1 MKIFFKRDS
10 LCISLLTALLILSL
24 EVETWALVLSFLVLL
39 TRLGVENR
47 WWAAPT
53 RFWVNTL
60 AITSLGLVLFQF
72 RTFTGQEPSST
83 FLVMLTCL
91 RILDLKTERDEKL
104 LIFLGFVLISLKFLF
119 SIDLYWLPI
128 GAVIYLSLWK
138 ALLPAEMENPW
149 KVTFFALLKSVPI
162 ITVLFFVFPRVQ
174 VPWARSW
181 SPPIAMAGFSES
193 ISPGDIANLALS
205 QETVMR
211 AEFNDFAPSMRTM
224 YWRGAVLEITDGFGW
239 RKSQVK
245 ISEDVPTA
253 TSPLGS
259 DYSITLE
266 ATFAKVLPT
275 LEHTRMITTP
285 NFRAVKNDRGV
296 FVAQNTIASR
306 IRYQGISTENWSGP
320 TIKNPLELPQLPP
333 KTTVWLRLQ
342 NSEKQS
348 FQQKLKTLKDFFA
361 TGNFAYTRSPG
372 KHRDLDD
379 FLFENRNGF
388 CEHFAGAYAVL
399 ARGLGIPSRVITG
412 YQGGE
417 QNKSGNFIR
426 VSQADAHAWV
436 EVLDPKGTWR
446 RIDPTFWIAPLRIE
460 LGALAFFQLG
470 PSDLGLSPGQALF
483 KLRNQNFGASFFTD
497 LKYQIESL
505 NYIWVRSLLEFDLTE
520 QRRLIQFFAPQMGW
534 WITILVGAIFLMRL
548 IRRWHSSLARESES
562 AVRHYLWLE
571 KKLLKLG
578 FQRKPSQPPVEFLDS
593 IAQKRPELKHLVT
606 QTTNMYRLERYK
618 NIKNS
623 AEDWKRILRGWKEYF
638 RKWKTLNN

>member
-1 MKIFFKRDS
+1 MRIFFKKDS
-10 LCISLLTALLILSL
+10 LCISLLVALLILSL

-47 WWAAPT
+47 WWAAPS
-53 RFWVNTL
+53 RFWINTL
-60 AITSLGLVLFQF
+60 AISSLGLVLFQF

-119 SIDLYWLPI
+119 SIDLYWLPV
-128 GAVIYLSLWK
+128 GAIIYLSLWK
-138 ALLPAEMENPW
+138 ALLPTDMENPW
-149 KVTFFALLKSVPI
+149 RVTLIALAKSVPI
-162 ITVLFFVFPRVQ
+162 IALLFFVFPRVQ

-181 SPPIAMAGFSES
+181 NPPAALVGFSES
-193 ISPGDIANLALS
+193 ISPGDIASLALS

-211 AEFNDFAPSMRTM
+211 VEFNDYTPPMNSM
-224 YWRGAVLEITDGFGW
+224 YWRGAVLELTDGFGW
-239 RKSQVK
+239 RKSAIK
-245 ISEDVPTA
+245 ISDDVPTA
-253 TSPLGS
+253 MLPLRA

-266 ATFAKVLPT
+266 ATFSKVLPT

-296 FVAQNTIASR
+296 FVSQSTVASR
-306 IRYQGISTENWSGP
+306 IRYQGISSENWSGP
-320 TIKNPLELPQLPP
+320 TVMNPLELPELPP
-333 KTTVWLRLQ
+333 KTAVWLKLQ
-342 NSEKQS
+342 NSEKQTH
-348 FQQKLKTLKDFFA
+348 QQKLKTLKDFF
-361 TGNFAYTRSPG
+361 TTNNFAYTRSPG

-399 ARGLGIPSRVITG
+399 ARGLGIPARVITG

-417 QNKSGNFIR
+417 RNESGNFLR

-436 EVLDPKGTWR
+436 EVLDPKGIWK
-446 RIDPTFWIAPLRIE
+446 RIDPTFWMAPLRVE
-460 LGALAFFQLG
+460 LGALAFFQLE
-470 PSDLGLSPGQALF
+470 PSDFGLSPGQALN
-483 KLRNQNFGASFFTD
+483 KLRNQNFGTSFFTS
-497 LKYQIESL
+497 LRNQLESL
-505 NYIWVRSLLEFDLTE
+505 NYLWVRSLLEFDLTE
-520 QRRLIQFFAPQMGW
+520 QQRLIQYFAPQMGW

-548 IRRWHSSLARESES
+548 VRRWYESLAQESDS

-571 KKLLKLG
+571 KKLAKLG
-578 FQRKPSQPPVEFLDS
+578 FKRKLNQPPVEFLDS
-593 IAQKRPELKHLVT
+593 IIQKRPELKHLVT

-623 AEDWKRILRGWKEYF
+623 ADDWKRILRGWKDYF
-638 RKWKTLNN
+638 GNKRTLNN